1 MVASDSVAALA
12 DATAPTTE
20 ERSGRS
26 PRGSGGRPVFAVA
39 KDTVRRFLD
48 DEMTDNAAA
57 LTYYALMAL
66 FPALLV
72 GVALLGLLGQESTV
86 NDVARYL
93 TDRGAPEATVEAV
106 TSSLETA
113 VHSQSGSST
122 VLLVFGLGLSLY
134 SASSGFAGAGR
145 ALNVVHRADE
155 DRGFVKRKATQIA
168 STLLLIVLTVAVLVM
183 VFLGGEVARELF
195 DEIGL
200 GRTAGAVWTW
210 IRWPLALV
218 VTMAIF
224 SYIYAVAPDYQR
236 PFRLI
241 SPGAVLAVLLW
252 IVASAAFFFYVDNFG
267 SYNAV
272 YGAFAAVVILLLWLY
287 LTNVAMLLGA
297 ELNAVLEDREA
308 SSPAPRST
316 EPDDQDSPRT
326 AAGAAST

>member
-1 MVASDSVAALA
+1 
-12 DATAPTTE
+12 
-20 ERSGRS
+20 
-26 PRGSGGRPVFAVA
+26 
-39 KDTVRRFLD
+39 
-48 DEMTDNAAA
+48 MTDHAAA
-57 LTYYALMAL
+57 LTYYALMSM

-86 NDVARYL
+86 DDVAGYL
-93 TDRGAPEATVEAV
+93 TDRGAPEATVDAV
-106 TSSLETA
+106 RSSLETA
-113 VHSQSGSST
+113 VHSQAGAST
-122 VLLVFGLGLSLY
+122 VLLVIGLVLALY
-134 SASSGFAGAGR
+134 SASSAFGAAGR
-145 ALNVVHRADE
+145 ALNAVHRANE
-155 DRGFVKRKATQIA
+155 DRGFVKRKALQIG
-168 STLLLIVLTVAVLVM
+168 STLLLIVLSAAVLVM

-210 IRWPLALV
+210 VRWPLAVV

-224 SYIYAVAPDYQR
+224 SYVYAVAPDHQR

-252 IVASAAFFFYVDNFG
+252 IAASAGFFFYVDNFG

-297 ELNAVLEDREA
+297 ELNEVLEDRGG

-316 EPDDQDSPRT
+316 ELDVRDTSRT
-326 AAGAAST
+326 ATGSASG

>member
-1 MVASDSVAALA
+1 
-12 DATAPTTE
+12 
-20 ERSGRS
+20 
-26 PRGSGGRPVFAVA
+26 
-39 KDTVRRFLD
+39 
-48 DEMTDNAAA
+48 MTDHAAA
-57 LTYYALMAL
+57 LTYYALMSM

-86 NDVARYL
+86 DDVARYL
-93 TDRGAPEATVEAV
+93 TDRGAPEATVDAV
-106 TSSLETA
+106 RSSMETA
-113 VHSQSGSST
+113 VHSQAGAST
-122 VLLVFGLGLSLY
+122 VLLVIGLAIALY
-134 SASSGFAGAGR
+134 SASSAFGAAGR
-145 ALNVVHRADE
+145 ALNAVHRADE
-155 DRGFVKRKATQIA
+155 DRGFVKRKALQIG
-168 STLLLIVLTVAVLVM
+168 STLLLIVFSVAVLVM

-210 IRWPLALV
+210 VRWPLAVV

-224 SYIYAVAPDYQR
+224 SYVYAVAPDHQR

-241 SPGAVLAVLLW
+241 SPGAVLAVLVW
-252 IVASAAFFFYVDNFG
+252 IAASAGFFFYVDNFG

-297 ELNAVLEDREA
+297 ELNEVLEDRGG

-316 EPDDQDSPRT
+316 ERDVRDTSRT
-326 AAGAAST
+326 ATGSASG